1 MALVAT
7 LAEFKA
13 WLNRADATDDTE
25 LTTVLTAASLWVE
38 WRIGG
43 PLTVTGYTETLRC
56 ANGWAII
63 PSKKPL
69 ATVTSITWERT
80 GSSALD
86 ATAYKV
92 DTDANLIRF
101 YWGVQAGWYV
111 VVYTAGLASI
121 PDRVKTAG
129 LEVARHLW
137 LVQNGSSGRGFP
149 GDEMPTPLG
158 FAIPRRAEEL
168 LVPNGPVMGFA

>member
-13 WLNRADATDDTE
+13 WLNRSDATDDTE
-25 LTTVLTAASLWVE
+25 LTTVLTAASEWVE

-43 PLTVTGYTETLRC
+43 PLAVTGFTESIRC
-56 ANGWAII
+56 PNGWALV
-63 PSKKPL
+63 PHNKPL
-69 ATVTSITWERT
+69 VSVTSITWERT
-80 GSSALD
+80 GAISLD
-86 ATAYKV
+86 PTAFKV

-101 YWGVQAGWYV
+101 YWGVQTGWYV

-121 PDRVKTAG
+121 PSRVKTAG

-137 LVQNGSSGRGFP
+137 LVQNGSSGRGYP
-149 GDEMPTPLG
+149 GDEMPTPMG

-168 LVPNGPVMGFA
+168 LAAGGPVMGFA